1 MIDLERYNPWWIR
14 NEGIEADRHWR
25 AFRDSRLHWE
35 PKILQK
41 LDLQKEGVYTLRG
54 PRQVGKTTLIKIW
67 ISQLLENQV
76 DPRAVFYYSCDLL
89 NDKKELFAVLEQYQN
104 ISLGRKFPHRYIF
117 LDEVT
122 IIEDWQHAVKQAV
135 DLGWMQN
142 ATILASGSSAVDLR
156 RGAERM
162 PGRRGP
168 AEKLDWVL
176 MPLSFGEFLKYC
188 HPEVPKLTLSSDL
201 LLLRRQTPNLMA
213 DWLSFAPRFQFAL
226 EEYLKTGGFP
236 LALEQYLR
244 QGEVDESLRQTY
256 LSVLRS
262 DVEKL
267 RRNRA
272 ILNNLLARIVITEG
286 SPQSWQ
292 SLGKD
297 AGIGSPH
304 TVIDYMEILGDSF
317 LLFVLQALDRNRKAA
332 EPKKDKK
339 IYFCDPLVRDAVSKD
354 LGLPGLP
361 LERKVEAAVGFH
373 LIRLFEKN
381 PEEGLSYL
389 NKVFYWRNVRGK
401 EVDFVALHEK
411 DVLPLEVKFQE
422 SINKEDYSLIQRGFG
437 SGIVVTKNVLEQ
449 KEGILFL
456 PAALFLQLE

>member
-14 NEGIEADRHWR
+14 SEGMEADPHWR
-25 AFRDSRLHWE
+25 AFRDSRLRWQ

-89 NDKKELFAVLEQYQN
+89 KDKKELFAVLEQYQN
-104 ISLGRKFPHRYIF
+104 ISLGREFPRRYIF

-122 IIEDWQHAVKQAV
+122 LVEDWQHAVKQAV
-135 DLGWMQN
+135 DLGWMHN

-162 PGRRGP
+162 PGRRGR

-188 HPEVPKLTLSSDL
+188 YPELPKLTISLDL
-201 LLLRRQTPNLMA
+201 LRNGIQIKNLVS
-213 DWLSFAPRFQFAL
+213 DWLSFALRFQFAL

-236 LALEQYLR
+236 LALERYLR
-244 QGEVDESLRQTY
+244 QREVDESLRQAY

-267 RRNRA
+267 RRNRG
-272 ILNNLLARIVITEG
+272 ILNSLLARIVITEG

-292 SLGKD
+292 SLSKD
-297 AGIGSPH
+297 AGIGSPN

-317 LLFVLQALDRNRKAA
+317 LLFVLHALDRNRKLA

-389 NKVFYWRNVRGK
+389 NKVYYWRNVRGK
-401 EVDFVALHEK
+401 EVDFVALYEK
-411 DVLPLEVKFQE
+411 ETLPLEVKFQE
-422 SINKEDYSLIQRGFG
+422 SINKEDYSLLQRSFG
-437 SGIVVTKNVLEQ
+437 SGVVVTKSALEQ
-449 KEGILFL
+449 KEGVLFL
-456 PAALFLQLE
+456 PAALFLQME

>member
-14 NEGIEADRHWR
+14 KEGIEADPHWR
-25 AFRDSRLHWE
+25 AFRDSRLQWK

-41 LDLQKEGVYTLRG
+41 LDLKKEGVYTLRG
-54 PRQVGKTTLIKIW
+54 PRQVGKTTLVKIW
-67 ISQLLENQV
+67 VSQLLENQV

-89 NDKKELFAVLEQYQN
+89 RDKKELFAVLEQYQN
-104 ISLGRKFPHRYIF
+104 ISLGRGLPHRYIF

-122 IIEDWQHAVKQAV
+122 LIEDWQHAVKQAV

-162 PGRRGP
+162 PGRRGK

-176 MPLSFGEFLKYC
+176 MPLSFGEFLKHC
-188 HPEVPKLTLSSDL
+188 HPEIPELPLSSDL
-201 LLLRRQTPNLMA
+201 LLIRRQTQNLIA
-213 DWLSFAPRFQFAL
+213 DWLSFAPRLQFAL

-244 QGEVDESLRQTY
+244 QGGVEESLRQTY
-256 LSVLRS
+256 LSILRS

-267 RRNRA
+267 RRNRT
-272 ILNNLLARIVITEG
+272 ILNNLLARIGITEG

-317 LLFVLQALDRNRKAA
+317 LVFVLQALDRNRKAA

-339 IYFCDPLVRDAVSKD
+339 IYFCDPLVRDAVLKD

-389 NKVFYWRNVRGK
+389 NKVYYWRNVRGK
-401 EVDFVALHEK
+401 EVDFVALLGKE
-411 DVLPLEVKFQE
+411 VFPLEVKFQE
-422 SINKEDYSLIQRGFG
+422 NINKEDYSLIQRSFG
-437 SGIVVTKNVLEQ
+437 SGIVVTKSVLEQ
-449 KEGILFL
+449 RENVLLL
-456 PAALFLQLE
+456 PAALFLQIE

>member
-1 MIDLERYNPWWIR
+1 METDPQ
-14 NEGIEADRHWR
+14 WR
-25 AFRDSRLHWE
+25 AFRDSRLRWQ

-67 ISQLLENQV
+67 ISQLLENHV

-104 ISLGRKFPHRYIF
+104 ISLNRGFKHRYIF

-122 IIEDWQHAVKQAV
+122 LIEDWQHAVKQAV

-142 ATILASGSSAVDLR
+142 TTILASGSSAIDLR

-162 PGRRGP
+162 PGRRGR

-188 HPEVPKLTLSSDL
+188 YPELPTLTISLDL
-201 LLLRRQTPNLMA
+201 LCNGIQIKNLVS
-213 DWLSFAPRFQFAL
+213 DWLSFALRFQFAL

-236 LALEQYLR
+236 LALERYLR
-244 QGEVDESLRQTY
+244 QREVDESLRQAY

-267 RRNRA
+267 RRNRG
-272 ILNNLLARIVITEG
+272 ILNSLLARIVITEG

-292 SLGKD
+292 SLSKD
-297 AGIGSPH
+297 AGIGSPN
-304 TVIDYMEILGDSF
+304 TAIDYVEILGDSF
-317 LLFVLQALDRNRKAA
+317 LLFVLHALDRNRKLA

-389 NKVFYWRNVRGK
+389 NKVYYWRNVRGK

-411 DVLPLEVKFQE
+411 EALPLEVKFQE
-422 SINKEDYSLIQRGFG
+422 SINKEDYSLLQRSFG
-437 SGIVVTKNVLEQ
+437 SGVVVTKSALEQ
-449 KEGILFL
+449 KEGVLFL
-456 PAALFLQLE
+456 PAALFLQME

>member
-14 NEGIEADRHWR
+14 NEGFEADPHWR
-25 AFRDSRLHWE
+25 AFRNSRLHWE

-67 ISQLLENQV
+67 ISKLLGNQV

-89 NDKKELFAVLEQYQN
+89 KDKKELFAVLEQYQN
-104 ISLGRKFPHRYIF
+104 ISLGRGFTHRYIF

-122 IIEDWQHAVKQAV
+122 LIDDWQHAVKQAV

-156 RGAERM
+156 RGTERM

-176 MPLSFGEFLKYC
+176 LPLSFGEFFTHC
-188 HPEVPKLTLSSDL
+188 HPEVPKLNISFDL
-201 LLLRRQTPNLMA
+201 LRNWIQIKNLVS

-244 QGEVDESLRQTY
+244 EGRVDESLRQTY

-272 ILNNLLARIVITEG
+272 ILNNLLARIVLTEG

-292 SLGKD
+292 SLSKD

-317 LLFVLQALDRNRKAA
+317 LLFVLQALDRNRKTA
-332 EPKKDKK
+332 ELKKDKK
-339 IYFCDPLVRDAVSKD
+339 IYFCDPLVRDSVLKD

-389 NKVFYWRNVRGK
+389 NKIYYWRNVRGK
-401 EVDFVALHEK
+401 EIDFVALHEK
-411 DVLPLEVKFQE
+411 EVLPLEVKFQE
-422 SINKEDYSLIQRGFG
+422 SINKEDYSLIQRSFG
-437 SGIVVTKNVLEQ
+437 SGIVVTKSLLEQ
-449 KEGILFL
+449 REGILLL

>member
-1 MIDLERYNPWWIR
+1 METDPQ
-14 NEGIEADRHWR
+14 WR
-25 AFRDSRLHWE
+25 AFRDSRLRWQ

-67 ISQLLENQV
+67 ISQLLENHV

-104 ISLGRKFPHRYIF
+104 ISLNRGFKHRYIF

-122 IIEDWQHAVKQAV
+122 LIEDWQHAVKQAV

-142 ATILASGSSAVDLR
+142 TTILASGSSAIDLR

-162 PGRRGP
+162 PGRRGR

-188 HPEVPKLTLSSDL
+188 YPELPTLTISLDL
-201 LLLRRQTPNLMA
+201 LCNGVQIKNLVS
-213 DWLSFAPRFQFAL
+213 DWLSFALRFQFAL

-236 LALEQYLR
+236 LALERYLR
-244 QGEVDESLRQTY
+244 QREVDESLRQAY

-267 RRNRA
+267 RRNRG
-272 ILNNLLARIVITEG
+272 ILNSLLARIVITEG

-292 SLGKD
+292 NLSKD
-297 AGIGSPH
+297 AGIGSPN
-304 TVIDYMEILGDSF
+304 TAIDYVEILGDSF

-339 IYFCDPLVRDAVSKD
+339 IYFCDPLVRDAISKD

-361 LERKVEAAVGFH
+361 LEHKVEAAVGFH

-381 PEEGLSYL
+381 PEEGLSHL
-389 NKVFYWRNVRGK
+389 NKVYYWRNVKGK
-401 EVDFVALHEK
+401 EVDFVALYEK
-411 DVLPLEVKFQE
+411 GVLPLEVKFQE
-422 SINKEDYSLIQRGFG
+422 SINKEDYSLIQRSFG
-437 SGIVVTKNVLEQ
+437 SGVVVTKNVLERR
-449 KEGILFL
+449 EGILFL
-456 PAALFLQLE
+456 PAALFLQME